1 MQPTT
6 PDVSAKQER
15 LDALKKESEKLLNDI
30 KVIGKEDK
38 EEQKVEAEKDSHL
51 NDSERKTV
59 NEFRKELKVCIDFRC
74 MVYYSVLLIND
85 DLNVRRMAKCY

>member
-1 MQPTT
+1 M
-6 PDVSAKQER
+6 
-15 LDALKKESEKLLNDI
+15 
-30 KVIGKEDK
+30 IGKEDK

-74 MVYYSVLLIND
+74 MV
-85 DLNVRRMAKCY
+85 